1 MKIYEYASD
10 KYGRIPNYIET
21 GALYPGMIADGSTV
35 SGISNQST
43 VNPPATQ

>member
-21 GALYPGMIADGSTV
+21 GALYPDMVIDGS
-35 SGISNQST
+35 SGFHSS
-43 VNPPATQ
+43 